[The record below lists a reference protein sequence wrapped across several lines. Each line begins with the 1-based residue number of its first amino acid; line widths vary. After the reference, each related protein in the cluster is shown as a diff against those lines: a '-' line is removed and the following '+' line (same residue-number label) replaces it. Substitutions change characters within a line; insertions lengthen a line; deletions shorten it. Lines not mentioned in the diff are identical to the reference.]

1 MLPTTLSAP
10 FPIPPPPPSSLTPEN
25 MVSRGCTNAVPGDGA
40 ILASCELVI
49 ESLEHATNLQEV
61 VEQLERGDVQRI
73 RDKYGPRQ
81 GRASDQIWPR
91 IKVTVNCRERLYH
104 QLKDPGEFNSDKEH
118 FFKFFTATHP
128 SNTSN
133 TPATGRKR
141 KAAEGDLGMVPYR
154 RIVEAIPHRD
164 KDIREERESPAYRDE
179 TGSFSGQR
187 WHEKWGN
194 LNNWEIWRL
203 LEKEYY

>member
-1 MLPTTLSAP
+1 
-10 FPIPPPPPSSLTPEN
+10 
-25 MVSRGCTNAVPGDGA
+25 
-40 ILASCELVI
+40 
-49 ESLEHATNLQEV
+49 V

-81 GRASDQIWPR
+81 GRASDRMWAR
-91 IKVTVNCRERLYH
+91 IKVTVNRRERIYH

-118 FFKFFTATHP
+118 FFKFFTATR
-128 SNTSN
+128 NTSM
-133 TPATGRKR
+133 PATGRKR
-141 KAAEGDLGMVPYR
+141 TPAEGDSGMVPYR

-179 TGSFSGQR
+179 TGSFSSQR
-187 WHEKWGN
+187 WHERWGN
-194 LNNWEIWRL
+194 SNNWEIWRV